1 MQRDELKE
9 KPFCLNDGQIDWVEN
24 TLKDMSLDEKL
35 GQMICPGVQ
44 MIGKKQIEEFAVKRK
59 LGALMIRPMDQQKA
73 AEAISALQNASKVPM
88 LIAANLEWGGD
99 GAVLQGTKYGM
110 PMGCTATGDY
120 ESGYRLG
127 KISCSEGAG
136 VGVNWAFAPIVDID
150 NSYRNPITN
159 IRAFSSKRDDVIA
172 MASNYLKAAKEENV
186 AVSIKHFPGDGC
198 DERDQHLLV
207 SVNDCSYEEWM
218 DTYGT
223 IYRTLID
230 QGAQTVMV
238 GHIAQPAVARHF
250 QPDISREEA
259 FLPAS
264 QSKVLITDVLR
275 KELGFRGLAVTDS
288 TLMVGYMQKM
298 PRREALAKTIM
309 AGIDMILF
317 NRNLDEDF
325 VYLQEAVEKGT
336 LTTDRID
343 EAVSR
348 ILATKA
354 ALGLPEKKQAGTL
367 QPTKEQ
373 VEKIGCKQYKEWT
386 SECADKAI
394 TLVKDNRHYLP
405 LSPQKTKR
413 IYLNVIENYVTN
425 RSAFAAD
432 IKSRLEKEGFEVTL
446 RKRKMEINQELMLKG
461 IPTPTL
467 LKVMKEIMAT
477 TDSFVSKYDM
487 CMIVLNMETVS
498 NATTVRVDWKVM
510 FGLGND
516 IPWYAGEMPCVVIS
530 TANPYHLLDVPMADV
545 YINAYTGSPVVLDA
559 LMDKVM
565 GRSEF
570 KGISPVDAFCGHED
584 TMI

>member
-1 MQRDELKE
+1 
-9 KPFCLNDGQIDWVEN
+9 
-24 TLKDMSLDEKL
+24 MSLDEKL
-35 GQMICPGVQ
+35 GQ

-120 ESGYRLG
+120 EAGYRLG

-198 DERDQHLLV
+198 DERDQHL
-207 SVNDCSYEEWM
+207 
-218 DTYGT
+218 
-223 IYRTLID
+223 
-230 QGAQTVMV
+230 
-238 GHIAQPAVARHF
+238 
-250 QPDISREEA
+250 PDISWEEA

-317 NRNLDEDF
+317 NRTLYEMTAKTIKHPVHF
-325 VYLQEAVEKGT
+325 VCG
-336 LTTDRID
+336 
-343 EAVSR
+343 
-348 ILATKA
+348 
-354 ALGLPEKKQAGTL
+354 
-367 QPTKEQ
+367 
-373 VEKIGCKQYKEWT
+373 
-386 SECADKAI
+386 
-394 TLVKDNRHYLP
+394 RHPGAY
-405 LSPQKTKR
+405 
-413 IYLNVIENYVTN
+413 
-425 RSAFAAD
+425 D
-432 IKSRLEKEGFEVTL
+432 SRLQIFH
-446 RKRKMEINQELMLKG
+446 RRN
-461 IPTPTL
+461 
-467 LKVMKEIMAT
+467 
-477 TDSFVSKYDM
+477 
-487 CMIVLNMETVS
+487 
-498 NATTVRVDWKVM
+498 
-510 FGLGND
+510 
-516 IPWYAGEMPCVVIS
+516 
-530 TANPYHLLDVPMADV
+530 
-545 YINAYTGSPVVLDA
+545 
-559 LMDKVM
+559 
-565 GRSEF
+565 
-570 KGISPVDAFCGHED
+570 
-584 TMI
+584 

>member
-9 KPFCLNDGQIDWVEN
+9 KPFCLKDGQIDWVEN

-44 MIGKKQIEEFAVKRK
+44 MIRKKQIEEFAVKRK

-73 AEAISALQNASKVPM
+73 AEAIRALQNASKVPM

-172 MASNYLKAAKEENV
+172 MASKYLKAAKEENV

-207 SVNDCSYEEWM
+207 SVNDRSYEEWM

-230 QGAQTVMV
+230 QGAQTVMI

-343 EAVSR
+343 EAVTR

-373 VEKIGCKQYKEWT
+373 VEKIGCQQYKEWT
-386 SECADKAI
+386 IECADKAV

-405 LSPQKTKR
+405 LSPQKTNR

>member
-9 KPFCLNDGQIDWVEN
+9 KPFCLNDRQIDWVEN

-73 AEAISALQNASKVPM
+73 AEAIRALQNASKVPM

-198 DERDQHLLV
+198 DERDQHL
-207 SVNDCSYEEWM
+207 
-218 DTYGT
+218 
-223 IYRTLID
+223 
-230 QGAQTVMV
+230 
-238 GHIAQPAVARHF
+238 
-250 QPDISREEA
+250 PDISWEEA

-275 KELGFRGLAVTDS
+275 KELGFHGLAVTDS

-317 NRNLDEDF
+317 NRNLYEMTAKTIKHPVHF
-325 VYLQEAVEKGT
+325 VCG
-336 LTTDRID
+336 
-343 EAVSR
+343 
-348 ILATKA
+348 
-354 ALGLPEKKQAGTL
+354 
-367 QPTKEQ
+367 
-373 VEKIGCKQYKEWT
+373 
-386 SECADKAI
+386 
-394 TLVKDNRHYLP
+394 RHPGAY
-405 LSPQKTKR
+405 
-413 IYLNVIENYVTN
+413 
-425 RSAFAAD
+425 D
-432 IKSRLEKEGFEVTL
+432 SRLQIFH
-446 RKRKMEINQELMLKG
+446 RRN
-461 IPTPTL
+461 
-467 LKVMKEIMAT
+467 
-477 TDSFVSKYDM
+477 
-487 CMIVLNMETVS
+487 
-498 NATTVRVDWKVM
+498 
-510 FGLGND
+510 
-516 IPWYAGEMPCVVIS
+516 
-530 TANPYHLLDVPMADV
+530 
-545 YINAYTGSPVVLDA
+545 
-559 LMDKVM
+559 
-565 GRSEF
+565 
-570 KGISPVDAFCGHED
+570 
-584 TMI
+584 

>member
-9 KPFCLNDGQIDWVEN
+9 KPFCLKDGQIDWVEN
-24 TLKDMSLDEKL
+24 TLKNMSLDEKL

-73 AEAISALQNASKVPM
+73 AEAIRALQNASKVPM

-207 SVNDCSYEEWM
+207 SVNDRSYEEWM

-230 QGAQTVMV
+230 QGAQTVMI

-343 EAVSR
+343 EAVTR

-373 VEKIGCKQYKEWT
+373 VEKIGCQQYKEWT
-386 SECADKAI
+386 IECADKAV

-405 LSPQKTKR
+405 LSPQKTNR

>member
-9 KPFCLNDGQIDWVEN
+9 KPFCLKDGQIDWVEN

-73 AEAISALQNASKVPM
+73 AEAIRALQNASKVPM

-159 IRAFSSKRDDVIA
+159 IRAFSSKRDDVIS

-207 SVNDCSYEEWM
+207 SVNDRSYEEWM

-230 QGAQTVMV
+230 QGAQTVMI

-317 NRNLDEDF
+317 NRNLDEMTAKTIKHPVHF
-325 VYLQEAVEKGT
+325 VCG
-336 LTTDRID
+336 
-343 EAVSR
+343 
-348 ILATKA
+348 
-354 ALGLPEKKQAGTL
+354 
-367 QPTKEQ
+367 
-373 VEKIGCKQYKEWT
+373 
-386 SECADKAI
+386 
-394 TLVKDNRHYLP
+394 RHPDAY
-405 LSPQKTKR
+405 
-413 IYLNVIENYVTN
+413 
-425 RSAFAAD
+425 D
-432 IKSRLEKEGFEVTL
+432 SRLQIFH
-446 RKRKMEINQELMLKG
+446 RRN
-461 IPTPTL
+461 
-467 LKVMKEIMAT
+467 
-477 TDSFVSKYDM
+477 
-487 CMIVLNMETVS
+487 
-498 NATTVRVDWKVM
+498 
-510 FGLGND
+510 
-516 IPWYAGEMPCVVIS
+516 
-530 TANPYHLLDVPMADV
+530 
-545 YINAYTGSPVVLDA
+545 
-559 LMDKVM
+559 
-565 GRSEF
+565 
-570 KGISPVDAFCGHED
+570 
-584 TMI
+584 

>member
-9 KPFCLNDGQIDWVEN
+9 KPFCLNDRQIDWVEN

-73 AEAISALQNASKVPM
+73 AEAIRALQNASKVPM

-198 DERDQHLLV
+198 DERDQHL
-207 SVNDCSYEEWM
+207 
-218 DTYGT
+218 
-223 IYRTLID
+223 
-230 QGAQTVMV
+230 
-238 GHIAQPAVARHF
+238 
-250 QPDISREEA
+250 PDISWEEA

-275 KELGFRGLAVTDS
+275 KELGFHGLAVTDS

-317 NRNLDEDF
+317 NRNLYEMTAKTLKHPVHF
-325 VYLQEAVEKGT
+325 VCG
-336 LTTDRID
+336 
-343 EAVSR
+343 
-348 ILATKA
+348 
-354 ALGLPEKKQAGTL
+354 
-367 QPTKEQ
+367 
-373 VEKIGCKQYKEWT
+373 
-386 SECADKAI
+386 
-394 TLVKDNRHYLP
+394 RHPGAY
-405 LSPQKTKR
+405 
-413 IYLNVIENYVTN
+413 
-425 RSAFAAD
+425 D
-432 IKSRLEKEGFEVTL
+432 SRLQIFH
-446 RKRKMEINQELMLKG
+446 RRN
-461 IPTPTL
+461 
-467 LKVMKEIMAT
+467 
-477 TDSFVSKYDM
+477 
-487 CMIVLNMETVS
+487 
-498 NATTVRVDWKVM
+498 
-510 FGLGND
+510 
-516 IPWYAGEMPCVVIS
+516 
-530 TANPYHLLDVPMADV
+530 
-545 YINAYTGSPVVLDA
+545 
-559 LMDKVM
+559 
-565 GRSEF
+565 
-570 KGISPVDAFCGHED
+570 
-584 TMI
+584 

>member
-9 KPFCLNDGQIDWVEN
+9 KPFCLKDGQIDWVEN

-59 LGALMIRPMDQQKA
+59 LGALMIRPMDQQRA
-73 AEAISALQNASKVPM
+73 AEAIRALQNASKVPM

-207 SVNDCSYEEWM
+207 SVNDRSYEEWM

-230 QGAQTVMV
+230 QGAQTVMI

-325 VYLQEAVEKGT
+325 VYLQEAVEMGT

-343 EAVSR
+343 EAVTR

-373 VEKIGCKQYKEWT
+373 VEKIGWSGQVSVRT
-386 SECADKAI
+386 
-394 TLVKDNRHYLP
+394 R
-405 LSPQKTKR
+405 
-413 IYLNVIENYVTN
+413 
-425 RSAFAAD
+425 
-432 IKSRLEKEGFEVTL
+432 RLL
-446 RKRKMEINQELMLKG
+446 
-461 IPTPTL
+461 
-467 LKVMKEIMAT
+467 
-477 TDSFVSKYDM
+477 
-487 CMIVLNMETVS
+487 
-498 NATTVRVDWKVM
+498 
-510 FGLGND
+510 
-516 IPWYAGEMPCVVIS
+516 
-530 TANPYHLLDVPMADV
+530 
-545 YINAYTGSPVVLDA
+545 
-559 LMDKVM
+559 
-565 GRSEF
+565 
-570 KGISPVDAFCGHED
+570 
-584 TMI
+584 